1 MSAEITRYVL
11 VDENDVEGDEEYVT
25 EGAAITQA
33 RYRGLNYAVIERT
46 YTYDDSRLVWTP
58 DGSDIWPPAKDVLAE
73 ELVKIASIG
82 FDRPGQAAEAAAR
95 IRAIVEG
102 EVDAGN

>member
-11 VDENDVEGDEEYVT
+11 VDENDVEGDIEYDSLVM
-25 EGAAITQA
+25 AITDAQS
-33 RYRGLNYAVIERT
+33 REGHAVIERT
-46 YTYDDSRLVWTP
+46 YAYQDSTLVWTP